1 MALINITPVM
11 TSNTTPAPYVA
22 SASGQIDTN
31 YLPWG
36 AFTKESEKEWVVNKT
51 SGWIKLD
58 YGVSTKI
65 SAYGIR
71 ARALSKTATAPEQ
84 APKSFSLYGSND
96 DSTYELLSSLS
107 NEVLWTPFEER
118 NYNIGFNVSYRYY
131 KLVIASNNGHS
142 SNVGISELNFY
153 QDDGVTPTEDS
164 KTVSR
169 RYTLPFGSKLRL
181 DNLTSDLTYMLA
193 TESDGENEGTLRIV
207 NHAGK
212 FILPK
217 AGQKM
222 DLLFDGSAGTVGNYL
237 LSENIT
243 KYSSIRIVADLYSA
257 TANKNSQSQDRTV
270 SDILGKTGNDIS
282 FSSATSSSRYIA
294 INFTN
299 ESSFNVH
306 SIIKGDGNPCIEKI
320 YGIY

>member
-153 QDDGVTPTEDS
+153 QDDGITPTENS

-193 TESDGENEGTLRIV
+193 TEDDGENEGTLRIV

-212 FILPK
+212 FIVPK

-222 DLLFDGSAGTVGNYL
+222 DLLFDGSASSNGEYT
-237 LSENIT
+237 LSNSTKKYKQLIFVTNHLTSPLFKQSNI
-243 KYSSIRIVADLYSA
+243 IA
-257 TANKNSQSQDRTV
+257 V
-270 SDILGKTGNDIS
+270 SDIASYTSTQQTHTMLCHVSTITSNNAIYIS
-282 FSSATSSSRYIA
+282 FSSENT
-294 INFTN
+294 F
-299 ESSFNVH
+299 
-306 SIIKGDGNPCIEKI
+306 KI
-320 YGIY
+320 YSANNIFGITRVYGIY